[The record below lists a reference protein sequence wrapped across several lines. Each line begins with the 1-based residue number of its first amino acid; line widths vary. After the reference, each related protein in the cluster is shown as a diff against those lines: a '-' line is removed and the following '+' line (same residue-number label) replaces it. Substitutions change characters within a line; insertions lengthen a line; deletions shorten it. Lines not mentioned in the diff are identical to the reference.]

1 MSARR
6 TAQVLAGAAENPYE
20 YEAYRDGRA
29 FMSVAEVD
37 VADVRP
43 DTDIEVQVT
52 AVNGG
57 LVVTARVERVDGDAV
72 VIRPSVSEFVDQA
85 VVAVGEE
92 VTVLWLSGDG
102 ARALPAE
109 VATVE
114 RGAAPRWH
122 LSVVGPTES
131 VQRRQAVRAR
141 VTVPLTVVVNGV
153 DLDADLLD
161 LSEGGVRAA
170 VDPYG
175 VTPAPGS
182 VLGVTVQLEDGP
194 VGARAEVV
202 RQQTVN
208 ARWALSLRFLDLPE
222 KEQDRVR
229 RRVFQAMREE
239 RARHSD

>member
-1 MSARR
+1 
-6 TAQVLAGAAENPYE
+6 
-20 YEAYRDGRA
+20 
-29 FMSVAEVD
+29 MSVAEVD

-43 DTDIEVQVT
+43 DADIEVQVT
-52 AVNGG
+52 AVHGG
-57 LVVTARVERVDGDAV
+57 LTVTARVEVVDGDTV
-72 VIRPSVSEFVDQA
+72 VIRPSVGDFVDQA

-114 RGAAPRWH
+114 RGAVPRWH
-122 LSVVGPTES
+122 LRVVGPTEN

-141 VTVPLTVVVNGV
+141 VVLPLTAVVNGV
-153 DLDADLLD
+153 DLTGEMLD

-170 VDPYG
+170 LDPYG
-175 VTPAPGS
+175 ITPAPGS
-182 VLGVTVQLEDGP
+182 VLPLTVQLEDGP
-194 VGARAEVV
+194 LTATVEIV
-202 RQQTVN
+202 RQQTV
-208 ARWALSLRFLDLPE
+208 AGRWALSLRFLDLPE
-222 KEQDRVR
+222 RDQDRLR

>member
-1 MSARR
+1 M
-6 TAQVLAGAAENPYE
+6 AEI
-20 YEAYRDGRA
+20 G
-29 FMSVAEVD
+29 

-43 DTDIEVQVT
+43 DTDVEVQVT
-52 AVNGG
+52 AVRGG
-57 LVVTARVERVDGDAV
+57 ATVTARVEGGDASTV
-72 VIRPSVSEFVDQA
+72 LVRPSVSEYVDQA

-109 VATVE
+109 VATVQ

-122 LSVVGPTES
+122 LRVVGPTEN

-141 VTVPLTVVVNGV
+141 VSVPLTASFNGAA
-153 DLDADLLD
+153 LAGEMLD
-161 LSEGGVRAA
+161 LSEGGVRATLE
-170 VDPYG
+170 PHG

-182 VLGVTVQLEDGP
+182 VVGVTVQLEDGP
-194 VGARAEVV
+194 IAARAEVV
-202 RQQTVN
+202 RQQTID

-222 KEQDRVR
+222 REQDRLR

-239 RARHSD
+239 RARQSD